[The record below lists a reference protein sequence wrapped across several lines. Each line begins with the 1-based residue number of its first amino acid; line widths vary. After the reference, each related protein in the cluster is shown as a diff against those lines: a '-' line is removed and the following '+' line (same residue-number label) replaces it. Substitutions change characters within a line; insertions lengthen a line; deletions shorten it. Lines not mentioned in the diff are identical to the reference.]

1 MNPLGVQDS
10 PEPHASEYGDL
21 SRIDQSVRVPV
32 LIFFASATL
41 WLVVASVFW
50 LLTSAQMYAPNAWW
64 TFPGVSWLTFGR
76 SYPVFLNSF
85 VYGWASSAAIGV
97 GIWLVSRLCGVVARG
112 LSLLI
117 SAAVLWNIGL
127 GLGLLSLLAGFS
139 NGKELLE
146 YPSCVGFILFL
157 ALALVS
163 FWMILTLQS
172 RRPGPLFISQWY
184 LVTAFLSFPWAYAT
198 ANLLLSAEAA
208 ASGVSQAAIQWWYI
222 GSLIGLWFTPIC
234 LGLAFYL
241 VPKSVGC
248 PIYSY
253 NLALLGF
260 WALLLLAGWTGM
272 SHLIGGPLPAWM
284 ITISI
289 VANVLM
295 LVPAIAVALNF
306 HRTMDGKFEVLSW
319 DLALRFIVIG
329 TIAYTFYSVEGA
341 MVSTRTLSH
350 IVEFTLVTVGHTQ
363 LGLFGF
369 ISMVLFGGLYFII
382 PRLLDREWLFIRLI
396 KSHFWLSLVGF
407 GLLLADLTVGG
418 ILQGFSLQDA
428 KIPMDAV
435 NDILSP
441 FLLGQSIAVF
451 LIVIANLGFA
461 AVVALIFL
469 VPSRVRKSD
478 EVDEITSE
486 TTLEVT
492 VD

>member
-1 MNPLGVQDS
+1 MNPLSVQDS
-10 PEPHASEYGDL
+10 PEPRASAYSGL
-21 SRIDQSVRVPV
+21 STIDRSVRIPV

-50 LLTSAQMYAPNAWW
+50 LLTTAQMCAPNAWW
-64 TFPGVSWLTFGR
+64 TFPGISWLTFGR
-76 SYPVFLNSF
+76 SYPIFLNSF
-85 VYGWASSAAIGV
+85 VYGWASSAGIGV
-97 GIWLVSRLCGVVARG
+97 GIWLVSRLCRVAARG
-112 LSLLI
+112 LLLLI

-146 YPSCVGFILFL
+146 YPSYIGFILFL

-163 FWMILTLQS
+163 FWVILTLQC

-198 ANLLLSAEAA
+198 ANLLLDPGAA
-208 ASGVSQAAIQWWYI
+208 ASGVSQAAIQWWYVD
-222 GSLIGLWFTPIC
+222 SLIGLWFTPIC

-241 VPKSVGC
+241 IPKSIGY

-295 LVPAIAVALNF
+295 LVPAVAVALNF
-306 HRTMDGKFEVLSW
+306 HRTINGKFEVLNW
-319 DLALRFIVIG
+319 NLALRFIVIG
-329 TIAYTFYSVEGA
+329 TMAYTLYSVEGA
-341 MVSTRTLSH
+341 MTSTRTLSC
-350 IVEFTLVTVGHTQ
+350 VTEFTLATVGHTQ

-369 ISMVLFGGLYFII
+369 ISMVFFGGLYFII

-407 GLLLADLTVGG
+407 GLLLADLTIGG
-418 ILQGFSLQDA
+418 ILQGFALQDA

-435 NDILSP
+435 NDMLSP

-461 AVVALIFL
+461 AAVTLIFL
-469 VPSRVRKSD
+469 APSRVRKSG
-478 EVDEITSE
+478 EVGEFTSE